1 MSDEKKSF
9 DVELCFRQSIDM
21 YRENPLLFIIS
32 SLTVTV
38 VGTIT
43 FFILAGLLQAGFM
56 MMFLNYMTDKKKPQ
70 FDDLFKYF
78 NRFGTLF
85 LGFFIPLICG
95 LLGSIFF
102 VVPGLLIF
110 SIWMY
115 VLIYICD
122 KEMNLKDALKSS
134 YDLVLETNIWKHL
147 LLFVIILAILFIAV
161 FSLGSFGIILFIL
174 TFPLTTGLIVSAY
187 YQLTKKETKDVKE
200 EIPQ

>member
-9 DVELCFRQSIDM
+9 DVELCFRQSINV
-21 YRENPLLFIIS
+21 YRENPLLFIIL

-43 FFILAGLLQAGFM
+43 FLILMGLLQAGFM
-56 MMFLNYMTDKKKPQ
+56 MIILNYMRDKKKPQ

-115 VLIYICD
+115 VLIFICD
-122 KEMNLKDALKSS
+122 KEMNINNALKSS
-134 YDLVLETNIWKHL
+134 YNLVLETNIWKHL
-147 LLFVIILAILFIAV
+147 LLFIIILAILFIAV

-187 YQLTKKETKDVKE
+187 YQLAEKETQEVKE
-200 EIPQ
+200 EIPK

>member
-1 MSDEKKSF
+1 
-9 DVELCFRQSIDM
+9 
-21 YRENPLLFIIS
+21 
-32 SLTVTV
+32 
-38 VGTIT
+38 
-43 FFILAGLLQAGFM
+43 
-56 MMFLNYMTDKKKPQ
+56 MTDKKKPQ
-70 FDDLFKYF
+70 FDDLFKYL
-78 NRFGTLF
+78 NRFSTLF

-134 YDLVLETNIWKHL
+134 YNLVLETNIWKHL
-147 LLFVIILAILFIAV
+147 LLFIIILAILFIAV
-161 FSLGSFGIILFIL
+161 FSLGSFGIVLFIL
-174 TFPLTTGLIVSAY
+174 VFPITTGLIVSAY